1 MSRTENTKTKV
12 SLVTPVT
19 TASLRVAAL
28 CDGKV
33 HAGRLCLSGQYLS
46 HFSFKKC
53 Y

>member
-1 MSRTENTKTKV
+1 MSRTENTKSKA

-28 CDGKV
+28 CGKV